1 MGRGGGAGTTTT
13 RVEGVFARE
22 VKKKEAGRLC
32 LVSFGDEGVSW

>member
-13 RVEGVFARE
+13 RVEGVFTRE
-22 VKKKEAGRLC
+22 VKKKGVGRLC